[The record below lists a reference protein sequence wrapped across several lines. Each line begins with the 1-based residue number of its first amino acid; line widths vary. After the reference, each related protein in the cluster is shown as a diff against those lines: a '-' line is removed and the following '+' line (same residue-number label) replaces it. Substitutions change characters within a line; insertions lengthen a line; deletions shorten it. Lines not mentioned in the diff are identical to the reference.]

1 MIKQHLGISP
11 EDPKGEC
18 PQFEHDRDFNTALP
32 SCKLKRMN
40 SKLRLAFLMISF
52 FYLPGALAWHE
63 ALPDRV
69 NLDVLPVTASS
80 SHYRGSGF
88 GIALEKVNPKTENI
102 FSIQGDLSFPFL
114 QKRQGKPQMFGGPPD
129 WNGALT
135 LLTSVKPTVY
145 VGGKVGASMLV
156 EGGPVGFMALS
167 FRIIPPKD
175 PETWGFF
182 TFATRQLDMG
192 VFANGEIYAVIRLG
206 FQIFRL

>member
-1 MIKQHLGISP
+1 M
-11 EDPKGEC
+11 
-18 PQFEHDRDFNTALP
+18 T
-32 SCKLKRMN
+32 
-40 SKLRLAFLMISF
+40 SKLRLALIAFSF
-52 FYLPGALAWHE
+52 FQLPGAMAWHE
-63 ALPDRV
+63 ALPDRI
-69 NLDVLPVTASS
+69 NLDVLPVTASA

-88 GIALEKVNPKTENI
+88 GIALEKVNLKTENI
-102 FSIQGDLSFPFL
+102 FSIQGDLSFPFF
-114 QKRQGKPQMFGGPPD
+114 QKRQGKARMFDGPPD

-175 PETWGFF
+175 PETWGAF